1 MVKKGFTLTEL
12 AKHIGAQL
20 KNGDPNQVVTGIA
33 PLPISNSQQISFLQD
48 TRYRRFLPDTK
59 AAAVILNEQH
69 QAQCPVPVL
78 LHANPYLAYAKAS
91 QLFDDQPTPVAGIHP
106 TVQMGQGCV
115 IADSAVLGP
124 YVVLGNGV
132 HIGEAS
138 VIGAGCVLGHHVQI
152 GKNSRLYPNVTVY
165 HSCELGDDVIVHSGA
180 VIGSDGF
187 GFANDKGQWIKITQ
201 LGKVKIASAVEIGAN
216 TTIDRG
222 ALGDTEIGFGVKI
235 DNQVHIAHNVLIGD
249 HTAIAG
255 CVGISGGVKI
265 GKYCMIAGGV
275 GIAGHLSLA
284 DGVVVTG
291 MTLVSH
297 SLVEKGMYSSGTA
310 IDTNRNWRKNAVHFR
325 HLDAMAARLA
335 ALEAQVQTLLEK
347 ESQK

>member
-1 MVKKGFTLTEL
+1 MVEKGFTLAEL

-20 KNGDPNQVVTGIA
+20 KNGDPYQVVTGIA

-48 TRYRRFLPDTK
+48 TRYRRYLPDTK

-69 QAQCPVPVL
+69 QAHCPVAVL
-78 LHANPYLAYAKAS
+78 LHSNPYLAYAKAS
-91 QLFDDQPTPVAGIHP
+91 QLFDYYLTPVAGIHP
-106 TVQMGQGCV
+106 TAQVGQDCV
-115 IADSAVLGP
+115 IADSAVLDAH
-124 YVVLGNGV
+124 VVIGNGV
-132 HIGEAS
+132 HVGEAT
-138 VIGAGCVLGHHVQI
+138 VVGAGSVLGHNVRI
-152 GKNSRLYPNVTVY
+152 GKNTRLYPKVTVY
-165 HSCELGDDVIVHSGA
+165 DACELGDDVIVHSGA

-201 LGKVKIASAVEIGAN
+201 LGKVKIGSAVEIGAN

-222 ALGDTEIGFGVKI
+222 ALGDTKIGFGVKI
-235 DNQVHIAHNVLIGD
+235 DNQVHIAHNVVIDD

-265 GKYCMIAGGV
+265 GKYCMIGGGV

-297 SLVEKGMYSSGTA
+297 SLLEKGMYSSGTA
-310 IDTNRNWRKNAVHFR
+310 IDTNRKWRRNAVHFR
-325 HLDAMAARLA
+325 HLNAMAERIA
-335 ALEAQVQTLLEK
+335 ALETQVQTLLKK
-347 ESQK
+347 ES